1 MPGKISVD
9 SAWQTALT
17 QFDNVSKIMLLSEDV
32 HQLLRNFERILTVSI
47 PVRLDNGSLS
57 VFNGFRVQHNSA
69 RGPYKGGVRYHPDL
83 TLGDLKALAMEMT
96 WKCSLV
102 GVPFGGAKG
111 GIICNPRTLS
121 KGEIE
126 RLTRRFTY
134 AIMPIIGIEKDIP
147 APDVNTN
154 EQIMA
159 WMMDTYSMNNG
170 YCTPGIVTGKPVNI
184 GGSLGRTDATG
195 LGITFS
201 IASAIKSKKINFKGL
216 KVAIQGYGNVGSTV
230 GKLLSEMGCK
240 IVAVSSSKGGV
251 YNPKGLNHNE
261 LMKHYK
267 EHGSFENFPSAES
280 ITNEALLELPCDVL
294 VPAALGNQIT
304 RENAGKVKAKLIIE
318 GANGPTT
325 LEADQ
330 ILTERKIPVVP
341 DILANAGG
349 VIVSYFEW
357 VQDVQCYF
365 WCKTEVNTRLEN
377 LLDRS
382 YEEVFRLSQE
392 RKVNLRT
399 AALIL
404 AVKKVADAITV
415 RGLYP

>member
-1 MPGKISVD
+1 MPEKTKIT

-17 QFDNVSKIMLLSEDV
+17 QLDNVAKIMMLTEDV

-47 PVRLDNGSLS
+47 PIRMDNGSLR

-69 RGPYKGGVRYHPDL
+69 RGPYKGGVRYHPEL
-83 TLGDLKALAMEMT
+83 TLDDLKALAMEMT

-111 GIICNPRTLS
+111 GIICNSKTLS
-121 KGEIE
+121 KGELE
-126 RLTRRFTY
+126 RLTRRYTY
-134 AIMPIIGIEKDIP
+134 AIMPIIGIGKDIP

-195 LGITFS
+195 LGITFT
-201 IASAIKSKKINFKGL
+201 IANAIKSKKMNFKGL
-216 KVAIQGYGNVGSTV
+216 KVVIQGYGNVGSTV

-251 YNPKGLNHNE
+251 YNPKGLNHNA
-261 LMKHYK
+261 LMKYYK
-267 EHGSFENFPSAES
+267 EHGSFENFPNAES
-280 ITNEALLELPCDVL
+280 ITNASLLELPCDVL
-294 VPAALGNQIT
+294 VPAAMGNQVT
-304 RENAGKVKAKLIIE
+304 KENADKIRARLIVE
-318 GANGPTT
+318 GANGPITP
-325 LEADQ
+325 EADQ
-330 ILTERKIPVVP
+330 ILKERKIPVIP

-365 WCKTEVNTRLEN
+365 WCEHEVNAKLN
-377 LLDRS
+377 NILDRS
-382 YEEVFRLSQE
+382 YEEVFQLSQE
-392 RKVNLRT
+392 KKTNLRT
-399 AALIL
+399 AAMIL
-404 AVKKVADAITV
+404 AVKKVVDAIQV

>member
-1 MPGKISVD
+1 MSEKISVN

-17 QFDNVSKIMLLSEDV
+17 QLDNVSMIMLLSEDV

-47 PVRLDNGSLS
+47 PVRMDNGSLR

-69 RGPYKGGVRYHPDL
+69 RGPYKGGVRYHPEL
-83 TLGDLKALAMEMT
+83 TLDDLKALAMEMT

-111 GIICNPRTLS
+111 GIICNPKVLS

-159 WMMDTYSMNNG
+159 WMVDTYSMNNG

-195 LGITFS
+195 LGITFT
-201 IASAIKSKKINFKGL
+201 IANAIKSKKMNFKGL

-251 YNPKGLNHNE
+251 FNPKGLNHIA
-261 LMKHYK
+261 LIKHYK
-267 EHGSFENFPSAES
+267 ERGSFENFLHAEN
-280 ITNEALLELPCDVL
+280 ITNAFLLELPCDVL
-294 VPAALGNQIT
+294 IPAALGNQIT
-304 RENAGKVKAKLIIE
+304 RKNADKIKAKIIVE
-318 GANGPTT
+318 GGNGPTT
-325 LEADQ
+325 PEADQ

-341 DILANAGG
+341 DILANSGG

-365 WCKTEVNTRLEN
+365 WCEHEVNARLKN
-377 LLDRS
+377 LMERS
-382 YEEVFRLSQE
+382 YQEVHSLSQE
-392 RKVNLRT
+392 KKSNMRT
-399 AALIL
+399 AAMIL
-404 AVKKVADAITV
+404 AVKKVADAISV

>member
-1 MPGKISVD
+1 MPEKISAN
-9 SAWQTALT
+9 SAWQTALA
-17 QFDNVSKIMLLSEDV
+17 QFDNVSKIMLLSKDV
-32 HQLLRNFERILTVSI
+32 HQLLRNFERILTVSVPI
-47 PVRLDNGSLS
+47 RMDNGSLR
-57 VFNGFRVQHNSA
+57 VFSGFRVQHNSA

-83 TLGDLKALAMEMT
+83 TLDDLKALAMEMT

-111 GIICNPRTLS
+111 GIICNPKVLS
-121 KGEIE
+121 KGELE

-170 YCTPGIVTGKPVNI
+170 YCIPGIVTGKPVNI

-195 LGITFS
+195 LGITFT
-201 IASAIKSKKINFKGL
+201 IANAIKSKKINFKGL

-251 YNPKGLNHNE
+251 FDPKGLNHIA

-267 EHGSFENFPSAES
+267 EHGSFDNFPRAES

-304 RENAGKVKAKLIIE
+304 GENAGKIKAKLIVE

-330 ILTERKIPVVP
+330 VLTERKIPVVP

-365 WCKTEVNTRLEN
+365 WCEHEVNARLKN
-377 LLDRS
+377 LMERS
-382 YEEVFRLSQE
+382 YQEVHSLSQ
-392 RKVNLRT
+392 KKKLNMRT
-399 AALIL
+399 AAMIL
-404 AVKKVADAITV
+404 AVKKVADAISV

>member
-1 MPGKISVD
+1 VPEKIPAN

-17 QFDNVSKIMLLSEDV
+17 QFDNVSKIMLLSDDV
-32 HQLLRNFERILTVSI
+32 HQQLRSFERILTVSI

-83 TLGDLKALAMEMT
+83 TLDDLKALAMEMT

-111 GIICNPRTLS
+111 GIICNPKTLS

-170 YCTPGIVTGKPVNI
+170 YCTPGIVTGKPINI

-251 YNPKGLNHNE
+251 YNPKGLRHTA
-261 LMKHYK
+261 LMKHYR
-267 EHGSFENFPSAES
+267 EQGSFENFPNAES

-304 RENAGKVKAKLIIE
+304 KENAGKIKAKLIVE

-365 WCKTEVNTRLEN
+365 WCEHEVNARLKN

-382 YEEVFRLSQE
+382 YEEVIRLSQE
-392 RKVNLRT
+392 RKVNLR
-399 AALIL
+399 AAAMIL
-404 AVKKVADAITV
+404 AVKKVADATMV

>member
-1 MPGKISVD
+1 MVQNMGNQWQIARKQLDSV
-9 SAWQTALT
+9 SA
-17 QFDNVSKIMLLSEDV
+17 ILSLPENV
-32 HQLLRNFERILTVSI
+32 HQLLRNFDRILTVSVPI
-47 PVRLDNGSLS
+47 QMDDGAVK
-57 VFNGFRVQHNSA
+57 VFTGFRVQHNSA
-69 RGPYKGGVRYHPDL
+69 RGPYKGGVRYHPEL
-83 TLGDLKALAMEMT
+83 TLDDLKALAMEMT

-111 GIICNPRTLS
+111 GIVCNPKNLS
-121 KGEIE
+121 KNELE
-126 RLTRRFTY
+126 RLTRRYTY

-159 WMMDTYSMNNG
+159 WMMDTYSMNSG
-170 YCTPGIVTGKPVNI
+170 FCTPGIVTGKPINI
-184 GGSLGRTDATG
+184 GGTLGRTDATG
-195 LGITFS
+195 LGIAFTIMNS
-201 IASAIKSKKINFKGL
+201 VKHFKLDRKVL
-216 KVAIQGYGNVGSTV
+216 KVVIQGYGNVGSAV
-230 GKLLSEMGCK
+230 GKFLGEMGCK

-261 LMKHYK
+261 LVKLYK

-294 VPAALGNQIT
+294 IPAALGNQIT
-304 RENAGKVKAKLIIE
+304 NENAGRIKAKIIVE

-325 LEADQ
+325 PEADQ
-330 ILTERKIPVVP
+330 ILTERKIPVVQ

-357 VQDVQCYF
+357 IQDVQCYF
-365 WCKTEVNTRLEN
+365 WCEKEVNSKLN
-377 LLDRS
+377 NILDRS
-382 YEEVFRLSQE
+382 YGEALHLSRE
-392 RKVNLRT
+392 KKLSMRT
-399 AALIL
+399 AAIML
-404 AVKKVADAITV
+404 AVKKVADALLV

>member
-1 MPGKISVD
+1 MPEKIPAN

-17 QFDNVSKIMLLSEDV
+17 QFDNVSKILLLSEDI

-83 TLGDLKALAMEMT
+83 TLDDLKALAMEMT

-111 GIICNPRTLS
+111 GIICNPKTLS
-121 KGEIE
+121 KGELE

-201 IASAIKSKKINFKGL
+201 IANAIKSKKINFKGL

-251 YNPKGLNHNE
+251 YNPKGLRHTA

-267 EHGSFENFPSAES
+267 EQGSFENFPNAES

-304 RENAGKVKAKLIIE
+304 RENAGKIKAKLIVE

-365 WCKTEVNTRLEN
+365 WCEHEVNARLKN

-382 YEEVFRLSQE
+382 YEEVLRLSQE

-399 AALIL
+399 AAMIL

>member
-1 MPGKISVD
+1 MTEKIPAN

-17 QFDNVSKIMLLSEDV
+17 QFDNVSKIMLLSDDV
-32 HQLLRNFERILTVSI
+32 HQQLRNFERILTVSI

-83 TLGDLKALAMEMT
+83 TLDDLKALAMEMT

-111 GIICNPRTLS
+111 GIICNPKVLS

-251 YNPKGLNHNE
+251 FNSKGLNHIA

-267 EHGSFENFPSAES
+267 EHGSFDNFPRAES

-304 RENAGKVKAKLIIE
+304 RENAGKIKAKLIVE

-325 LEADQ
+325 LEADK

-365 WCKTEVNTRLEN
+365 WCEHEVNARLRN

-382 YEEVFRLSQE
+382 YEEVLRLSQE

-399 AALIL
+399 AAMIL
-404 AVKKVADAITV
+404 AVKKVADAIMV

>member
-1 MPGKISVD
+1 MSETKKTA

-17 QFDNVSKIMLLSEDV
+17 QFDNVSKIMLLSEDI

-47 PVRLDNGSLS
+47 PVRMDNGSLR
-57 VFNGFRVQHNSA
+57 VFSGFRAQHNSA

-83 TLGDLKALAMEMT
+83 TLDDLKALAMEMT

-111 GIICNPRTLS
+111 GIICNPKVLS
-121 KGEIE
+121 KGELE
-126 RLTRRFTY
+126 RLTRRYTY

-195 LGITFS
+195 LGITFT
-201 IASAIKSKKINFKGL
+201 IANAIKSKKMNFKGL
-216 KVAIQGYGNVGSTV
+216 KVVIQGYGNVGSTV

-251 YNPKGLNHNE
+251 CNQKGLNHTA

-267 EHGSFENFPSAES
+267 EHGSFENFLHAEN
-280 ITNEALLELPCDVL
+280 ITNAFLLELPCDVL
-294 VPAALGNQIT
+294 IPAAMGNQIT
-304 RENAGKVKAKLIIE
+304 RGNADKIKAKMIVE

-365 WCKTEVNTRLEN
+365 WCKHEVNARLKN
-377 LLDRS
+377 LMDRS
-382 YEEVFRLSQE
+382 YEEVLRLSQE
-392 RKVNLRT
+392 RKGNLRT
-399 AALIL
+399 AAMLL

>member
-1 MPGKISVD
+1 MSETKKTN

-17 QFDNVSKIMLLSEDV
+17 QLDNVSKIMLLSEDV
-32 HQLLRNFERILTVSI
+32 HQLLRNFERILAVSI
-47 PVRLDNGSLS
+47 PVRMDNGSLR
-57 VFNGFRVQHNSA
+57 VFSGFRAQHNSA
-69 RGPYKGGVRYHPDL
+69 RGPYKGGVRYHHEL
-83 TLGDLKALAMEMT
+83 TLDDLKALAMEMT
-96 WKCSLV
+96 WKCSLA

-111 GIICNPRTLS
+111 GIICNPKVLS

-126 RLTRRFTY
+126 RLTRRYTY

-195 LGITFS
+195 LGITFT
-201 IASAIKSKKINFKGL
+201 IANAIKSKKINFKGL

-240 IVAVSSSKGGV
+240 IVAVSSSKGGGF
-251 YNPKGLNHNE
+251 NPKGLNHTA

-267 EHGSFENFPSAES
+267 ARGSFDNFPRAER
-280 ITNEALLELPCDVL
+280 ITNQALLELPCDVL

-304 RENAGKVKAKLIIE
+304 RGNADKIKAKIIVE

-365 WCKTEVNTRLEN
+365 WCEHEVNAKLKN
-377 LLDRS
+377 IMDRS
-382 YEEVFRLSQE
+382 YEEVLRLSQE

-399 AALIL
+399 AAMIL
-404 AVKKVADAITV
+404 AVKKVADATQV

>member
-1 MPGKISVD
+1 VPEKIPAN

-17 QFDNVSKIMLLSEDV
+17 QFHNVSKIMLLSEDV

-47 PVRLDNGSLS
+47 PVRMDNGSLS

-83 TLGDLKALAMEMT
+83 TLDDLKALAMEMT

-251 YNPKGLNHNE
+251 YNPKGLRHTA

-267 EHGSFENFPSAES
+267 EHGSFENFPGAES

-304 RENAGKVKAKLIIE
+304 RENAGKIKAKLIIE

-382 YEEVFRLSQE
+382 YEEVFHLSQE
-392 RKVNLRT
+392 KKVNLRT

>member
-1 MPGKISVD
+1 MSEIIS
-9 SAWQTALT
+9 SNNAWQTALT
-17 QFDNVSKIMLLSEDV
+17 QLDNVSNIMLLSDDV
-32 HQLLRNFERILTVSI
+32 HQQLRNFERILTVSI
-47 PVRLDNGSLS
+47 PVRMDNGSLKI
-57 VFNGFRVQHNSA
+57 FNGFRVQHNSA

-83 TLGDLKALAMEMT
+83 TLDDLKALAMEMT

-111 GIICNPRTLS
+111 GIICNPKLLS

-126 RLTRRFTY
+126 RLTRRYTY
-134 AIMPIIGIEKDIP
+134 TIMPIIGIEKDIP

-159 WMMDTYSMNNG
+159 WMMDTYSRNNG

-195 LGITFS
+195 LGITFT
-201 IASAIKSKKINFKGL
+201 IASAVESKKINLKGL

-251 YNPKGLNHNE
+251 YNPKGLSHTA

-267 EHGSFENFPSAES
+267 EHGSFESFSHAKS

-294 VPAALGNQIT
+294 IPAALGNQIT
-304 RENAGKVKAKLIIE
+304 RDNADKIRAKIIVE

-325 LEADQ
+325 PEADQ
-330 ILTERKIPVVP
+330 ILEGHKILVIP

-365 WCKTEVNTRLEN
+365 WCEYEVNARLKN
-377 LLDRS
+377 LMERS
-382 YEEVFRLSQE
+382 YQEVHSLS
-392 RKVNLRT
+392 RKKKLNMRT
-399 AALIL
+399 AAMIL
-404 AVKKVADAITV
+404 AVKKVADAISV